1 MRVAVLLDSPPTARF
16 HRATLAAIEHAA
28 SAAGRAVRA
37 TAVTTDAPD
46 LRATVDAADG
56 VVVGPGS
63 PYRDELAVWD
73 VIGTARARG
82 LPLVGT

>member
-16 HRATLAAIEHAA
+16 HQATLEAIEHAA
-28 SAAGRAVRA
+28 AMVGRAVRA
-37 TAVTTDAPD
+37 RAITTDASD
-46 LRATVDAADG
+46 LRHTVDAADG

-63 PYRDELAVWD
+63 PYRDELAVWE

-82 LPLVGT
+82 VPLVGT